1 VHVRYEAQTK
11 EETRCSV
18 TERFIYEIGND
29 YSTLPP
35 MPVLRRVAVKR
46 VTAKYVYAD
55 CSRME
60 REGRHWTAAEAIDAK
75 MDALRRRRAH
85 ALEQIDHID
94 ASLVRLEEM
103 RSADA

>member
-1 VHVRYEAQTK
+1 M
-11 EETRCSV
+11 
-18 TERFIYEIGND
+18 ERFIYEIGDD

-35 MPVLRRVAVKR
+35 QPVLRRLAVKR
-46 VTAKYVYAD
+46 VTAKYVYAEYR
-55 CSRME
+55 RMD
-60 REGRHWTAAEAIDAK
+60 REGQHWTAAQAIDAK

-103 RSADA
+103 RSVEA